1 MCLRACAGD
10 IHITHGT
17 RLAQVNVN
25 AESSKNITL
34 HDDLVLKVSSL
45 LMEDVG
51 STRTVKV
58 MITSMEL
65 DGTLMARNVTADIR
79 LMRLNSGIL
88 ATGSA
93 EGVVE
98 MECVRCLN
106 LFEQPFTVRFTEQFR
121 QTTDILSGRGATPAD
136 DDDGW
141 DEGDD
146 ELAFEINDAHELDLT
161 ELLRQWIVLALPM
174 TPICG
179 PDCPGPQPIDNGTEE
194 PVDDR
199 FAALQQLLDD
209 EDA

>member
-10 IHITHGT
+10 IPNTRGA
-17 RLAQVNVN
+17 RLAQVTVN
-25 AESSKNITL
+25 TEPSKSITL

-45 LMEDVG
+45 LLEDVG
-51 STRTVKV
+51 SVRTVEV
-58 MITSMEL
+58 TLTSFEL
-65 DGTLMARNVTADIR
+65 DDTLMARNVSADIR
-79 LMRLNSGIL
+79 LIRLNAGIL
-88 ATGSA
+88 AQGSA
-93 EGVVE
+93 SGVVE

-121 QTTDILSGRGATPAD
+121 QTTDIRDGRGTTSARE
-136 DDDGW
+136 DDGW
-141 DEGDD
+141 DEDD
-146 ELAFEINDAHELDLT
+146 NELAFEINDAHELDLT

-174 TPICG
+174 TPVCG
-179 PDCPGPQPIDNGTEE
+179 PDCPGPQPIDNDTEA